1 MKNNIRITLEYDG
14 SRYDGWQKQGNTD
27 NTIQGKLENV
37 LFRMAGEEIE
47 VHGSGRT
54 DAGVHARGQVA
65 NFHINAE
72 ICPDGEAAR
81 EYLNRYLPDDI
92 RVLSA
97 KIVPERYH
105 SRLSATSKTYGYY
118 VETGDKK
125 NVFERKYV
133 YGCGK
138 KLDVKAMRQAA
149 EFLIGEHDFKSFCAN
164 RRMKKSTVLPMM
176 AVSLLTEGRTEI
188 RNVPRIS
195 DVFLMAEILR
205 DLGCQVM
212 FQDDVLEID
221 ASGLSGTVIS
231 EKTVGKMRSSSLL
244 LGPLL
249 SRAGEVTTWYPGGCV
264 IGKRPIDFHLDVL
277 RAMGAEILD
286 DGGMLIAKAKKL
298 CGTTFRFP
306 YPSVGAT
313 ENALMAAALASG
325 TTKLL
330 NCAREPEI
338 VELCSFLRS
347 MGAKI
352 SGERTGTI
360 TVDGV
365 EKLFPT
371 DHVTAGDRICA
382 GTYLAAAAAAGGEIE
397 ITGVD
402 PVVLVEPLKALRKMG
417 AGIRI
422 SGATGPKARIGMVM
436 ERRPAGVEI
445 DTGPYPGFPT
455 DLQSVFLAVEA
466 AGSGESRFKETVYEA
481 RFEAAMRLAAFGA
494 DVSLHK
500 DTAII
505 RGRYPLVPGIAETPD
520 LRGGAALLVA
530 ALAADGLSVI
540 SDSGHLKRGYE
551 DIGRDLRKLGA
562 DIEEDEL

>member
-1 MKNNIRITLEYDG
+1 MFKVQGLKPLHGKIKVQGAKN
-14 SRYDGWQKQGNTD
+14 
-27 NTIQGKLENV
+27 
-37 LFRMAGEEIE
+37 A
-47 VHGSGRT
+47 
-54 DAGVHARGQVA
+54 
-65 NFHINAE
+65 
-72 ICPDGEAAR
+72 
-81 EYLNRYLPDDI
+81 
-92 RVLSA
+92 
-97 KIVPERYH
+97 
-105 SRLSATSKTYGYY
+105 
-118 VETGDKK
+118 
-125 NVFERKYV
+125 
-133 YGCGK
+133 
-138 KLDVKAMRQAA
+138 
-149 EFLIGEHDFKSFCAN
+149 
-164 RRMKKSTVLPMM
+164 VLPMM

-352 SGERTGTI
+352 SGGRGGKALS
-360 TVDGV
+360 DGSCDGRRQN
-365 EKLFPT
+365 LCGDIPGGGSGSRR
-371 DHVTAGDRICA
+371 GDRDHRC
-382 GTYLAAAAAAGGEIE
+382 
-397 ITGVD
+397 
-402 PVVLVEPLKALRKMG
+402 
-417 AGIRI
+417 
-422 SGATGPKARIGMVM
+422 
-436 ERRPAGVEI
+436 
-445 DTGPYPGFPT
+445 
-455 DLQSVFLAVEA
+455 
-466 AGSGESRFKETVYEA
+466 GSGGSGRTVKGTPKNGSR
-481 RFEAAMRLAAFGA
+481 
-494 DVSLHK
+494 DP
-500 DTAII
+500 DI
-505 RGRYPLVPGIAETPD
+505 RGDRTESQDRYGDGTASGRGRDRHRAIPGISD
-520 LRGGAALLVA
+520 GSSVCLSRRGG
-530 ALAADGLSVI
+530 
-540 SDSGHLKRGYE
+540 SGKRGE
-551 DIGRDLRKLGA
+551 PV
-562 DIEEDEL
+562 

>member
-1 MKNNIRITLEYDG
+1 MQVFKVQGLKPLHGKIKVQGAKN
-14 SRYDGWQKQGNTD
+14 
-27 NTIQGKLENV
+27 
-37 LFRMAGEEIE
+37 A
-47 VHGSGRT
+47 
-54 DAGVHARGQVA
+54 
-65 NFHINAE
+65 
-72 ICPDGEAAR
+72 
-81 EYLNRYLPDDI
+81 
-92 RVLSA
+92 
-97 KIVPERYH
+97 
-105 SRLSATSKTYGYY
+105 
-118 VETGDKK
+118 
-125 NVFERKYV
+125 
-133 YGCGK
+133 
-138 KLDVKAMRQAA
+138 
-149 EFLIGEHDFKSFCAN
+149 
-164 RRMKKSTVLPMM
+164 VLPMM

-397 ITGVD
+397 ITSVD

>member
-1 MKNNIRITLEYDG
+1 M
-14 SRYDGWQKQGNTD
+14 
-27 NTIQGKLENV
+27 
-37 LFRMAGEEIE
+37 
-47 VHGSGRT
+47 
-54 DAGVHARGQVA
+54 
-65 NFHINAE
+65 
-72 ICPDGEAAR
+72 
-81 EYLNRYLPDDI
+81 
-92 RVLSA
+92 
-97 KIVPERYH
+97 
-105 SRLSATSKTYGYY
+105 
-118 VETGDKK
+118 
-125 NVFERKYV
+125 
-133 YGCGK
+133 
-138 KLDVKAMRQAA
+138 
-149 EFLIGEHDFKSFCAN
+149 
-164 RRMKKSTVLPMM
+164 
-176 AVSLLTEGRTEI
+176 
-188 RNVPRIS
+188 
-195 DVFLMAEILR
+195 
-205 DLGCQVM
+205 
-212 FQDDVLEID
+212 
-221 ASGLSGTVIS
+221 
-231 EKTVGKMRSSSLL
+231 
-244 LGPLL
+244 
-249 SRAGEVTTWYPGGCV
+249 TTWYPGGCV

-422 SGATGPKARIGMVM
+422 SGATGPKVRADHRW
-436 ERRPAGVEI
+436 RPV
-445 DTGPYPGFPT
+445 
-455 DLQSVFLAVEA
+455 
-466 AGSGESRFKETVYEA
+466 
-481 RFEAAMRLAAFGA
+481 
-494 DVSLHK
+494 
-500 DTAII
+500 
-505 RGRYPLVPGIAETPD
+505 
-520 LRGGAALLVA
+520 
-530 ALAADGLSVI
+530 
-540 SDSGHLKRGYE
+540 
-551 DIGRDLRKLGA
+551 
-562 DIEEDEL
+562 

>member
-1 MKNNIRITLEYDG
+1 MQVFKVQGLKPLHGKIKVQGAKN
-14 SRYDGWQKQGNTD
+14 
-27 NTIQGKLENV
+27 
-37 LFRMAGEEIE
+37 A
-47 VHGSGRT
+47 
-54 DAGVHARGQVA
+54 
-65 NFHINAE
+65 
-72 ICPDGEAAR
+72 
-81 EYLNRYLPDDI
+81 
-92 RVLSA
+92 
-97 KIVPERYH
+97 
-105 SRLSATSKTYGYY
+105 
-118 VETGDKK
+118 
-125 NVFERKYV
+125 
-133 YGCGK
+133 
-138 KLDVKAMRQAA
+138 
-149 EFLIGEHDFKSFCAN
+149 
-164 RRMKKSTVLPMM
+164 VLPMM

-313 ENALMAAALASG
+313 ENALM
-325 TTKLL
+325 TKLL

>member
-1 MKNNIRITLEYDG
+1 MQVFKVQGLKPLHGKIKVQGAKN
-14 SRYDGWQKQGNTD
+14 
-27 NTIQGKLENV
+27 
-37 LFRMAGEEIE
+37 A
-47 VHGSGRT
+47 
-54 DAGVHARGQVA
+54 
-65 NFHINAE
+65 
-72 ICPDGEAAR
+72 
-81 EYLNRYLPDDI
+81 
-92 RVLSA
+92 
-97 KIVPERYH
+97 
-105 SRLSATSKTYGYY
+105 
-118 VETGDKK
+118 
-125 NVFERKYV
+125 
-133 YGCGK
+133 
-138 KLDVKAMRQAA
+138 
-149 EFLIGEHDFKSFCAN
+149 
-164 RRMKKSTVLPMM
+164 VLPMM

-382 GTYLAAAAAAGGEIE
+382 GTYLAAAAAAGEIE

>member
-1 MKNNIRITLEYDG
+1 MQVFKVQGLKPLHGKIKVQGAKN
-14 SRYDGWQKQGNTD
+14 
-27 NTIQGKLENV
+27 
-37 LFRMAGEEIE
+37 A
-47 VHGSGRT
+47 
-54 DAGVHARGQVA
+54 
-65 NFHINAE
+65 
-72 ICPDGEAAR
+72 
-81 EYLNRYLPDDI
+81 
-92 RVLSA
+92 
-97 KIVPERYH
+97 
-105 SRLSATSKTYGYY
+105 
-118 VETGDKK
+118 
-125 NVFERKYV
+125 
-133 YGCGK
+133 
-138 KLDVKAMRQAA
+138 
-149 EFLIGEHDFKSFCAN
+149 
-164 RRMKKSTVLPMM
+164 VLPMM

-422 SGATGPKARIGMVM
+422 SGATRTESQDRYGDGTASGRGRDRHRAIPGISDGSSVCLS
-436 ERRPAGVEI
+436 RRG
-445 DTGPYPGFPT
+445 
-455 DLQSVFLAVEA
+455 
-466 AGSGESRFKETVYEA
+466 GSG
-481 RFEAAMRLAAFGA
+481 
-494 DVSLHK
+494 
-500 DTAII
+500 
-505 RGRYPLVPGIAETPD
+505 
-520 LRGGAALLVA
+520 
-530 ALAADGLSVI
+530 
-540 SDSGHLKRGYE
+540 KRGE
-551 DIGRDLRKLGA
+551 PV
-562 DIEEDEL
+562 

>member
-1 MKNNIRITLEYDG
+1 MQVFKVQGLKPLHGKIKVQGAKN
-14 SRYDGWQKQGNTD
+14 
-27 NTIQGKLENV
+27 
-37 LFRMAGEEIE
+37 A
-47 VHGSGRT
+47 
-54 DAGVHARGQVA
+54 
-65 NFHINAE
+65 
-72 ICPDGEAAR
+72 
-81 EYLNRYLPDDI
+81 
-92 RVLSA
+92 
-97 KIVPERYH
+97 
-105 SRLSATSKTYGYY
+105 
-118 VETGDKK
+118 
-125 NVFERKYV
+125 
-133 YGCGK
+133 
-138 KLDVKAMRQAA
+138 
-149 EFLIGEHDFKSFCAN
+149 
-164 RRMKKSTVLPMM
+164 VLPMM

-382 GTYLAAAAAAGGEIE
+382 GTYLAAAAGGEIE

-551 DIGRDLRKLGA
+551 DIVRDLRKLGA